1 MSLKKRKNEVAE
13 ITDKSGSPSKKYAQQ
28 KALAALALA
37 ALALAKEQ
45 EAKKSKK
52 VVFLKPGVTG
62 EMVNKE
68 KQR

>member
-1 MSLKKRKNEVAE
+1 MTLKKRKNEVAE

-28 KALAALALA
+28 KASA

-45 EAKKSKK
+45 EAKNNKK
-52 VVFLKPGVTG
+52 VGFLKPGVTG

>member
-1 MSLKKRKNEVAE
+1 MTLKKRKNEVAE

-37 ALALAKEQ
+37 KEQ

-52 VVFLKPGVTG
+52 AVFLKPGVTG
-62 EMVNKE
+62 EMINKE